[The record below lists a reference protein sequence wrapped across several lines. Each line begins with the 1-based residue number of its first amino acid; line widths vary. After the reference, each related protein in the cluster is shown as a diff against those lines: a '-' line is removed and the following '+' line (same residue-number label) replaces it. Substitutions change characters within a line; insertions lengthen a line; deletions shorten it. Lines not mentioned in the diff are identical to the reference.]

1 MKSLELYF
9 DVKSPKYLE
18 LMVVFTQQTGGENI
32 EEELGLAGATADDA
46 EIEYIRRLCEKEVVS
61 GNNNQSKIL
70 DVLSLIIYAHKI
82 NMYKHSPSD
91 TKENYR

>member
-1 MKSLELYF
+1 
-9 DVKSPKYLE
+9 
-18 LMVVFTQQTGGENI
+18 MVVFTQQTGGENI

-82 NMYKHSPSD
+82 NMSLNTLLPTLKKTIDNIKLTMIPHYQ
-91 TKENYR
+91 